1 MEFYVNPFKLD
12 AYELQILLEES
23 QGTLI
28 GIEKAELFKRKT
40 ERYAAV
46 YSVLWEDDGSYPDDK
61 SIRGVVFISYKP
73 NGDLIATI

>member
-1 MEFYVNPFKLD
+1 MNPFKLD
-12 AYELQILLEES
+12 AYALQIMLEES

-28 GIEKAELFKRKT
+28 GIEEAQLFKRKT

-46 YSVLWEDDGSYPDDK
+46 YSVIWEDDGTYPDDK
-61 SIRGVVFISYKP
+61 ISRDGVVFISYKP